1 MEMIG
6 RIEIVDFPA
15 TVRPGIG
22 WISADADRRLPTAA
36 LCATLAAAAEAARA
50 REPAEI
56 PAIAATR
63 GAYRALGKDPAR
75 YRPSAEAL
83 VRRLRKGEPLPQ
95 HDPWVDLGT
104 LVSLETGFSI
114 GVYDRETLRPPIL
127 ARPGRAG
134 ESYLGIGG
142 IALNLEGLPLLAD
155 REGPFG
161 SPSRDSARTAVR
173 PETRG
178 VLFVLYGFAPHPVD
192 EASLELGRS
201 RLEALLGARIRAARL
216 ER

>member
-1 MEMIG
+1 METIG
-6 RIEIVDFPA
+6 VEIADFPA
-15 TVRPGIG
+15 TVRLGLG
-22 WISADADRRLPTAA
+22 WIQAHVDGRAASATLR
-36 LCATLAAAAEAARA
+36 ATLAAASEAAPA
-50 REPAEI
+50 REPTEI

-75 YRPSAEAL
+75 YRPSSEAL

-95 HDPWVDLGT
+95 HDSRVDLGT

-114 GVYDRETLRPPIL
+114 GVYDRETLRPPIV

-142 IALNLEGLPLLAD
+142 IVLNLEGLPLLAD

-161 SPSRDSARTAVR
+161 SPTRDSVRTAVR
-173 PETRG
+173 PETRSL
-178 VLFVLYGFAPHPVD
+178 LFVLYGFAPHPVD
-192 EASLELGRS
+192 EASLELAQH
-201 RLEALLGARIRAARL
+201 RLEALLGARILAARL
-216 ER
+216 VR